1 MADDGVWTRG
11 DISGGDGFWNEDL
24 SIDVETLLHILGE
37 EDPQPLQVGFL
48 WKIASRICEFKLGVL
63 GKFNSMG
70 RMVRS
75 ELVICVYNC
84 ILRLCDTVSVS
95 VNWGRMRGEVLKAV
109 DIPKLAS

>member
-1 MADDGVWTRG
+1 MWTRG

-24 SIDVETLLHILGE
+24 SIDVETLFHILGE
-37 EDPQPLQVGFL
+37 EEPQPLQVGFL

-63 GKFNSMG
+63 GRFNSMG
-70 RMVRS
+70 RIVRS

-84 ILRLCDTVSVS
+84 ILRLWDTVSVS